1 MLTSKLYVCYA
12 VLFYKLTL
20 LTKCTCSRVPFLV
33 KFGCKFAVKVV
44 ENIYE
49 EACNFT
55 KHELLHRCFSRIWLQ
70 VSPGK
75 SFKKHCF
82 LFWKIYI
89 LTEDIH
95 IILAV
100 LFLLSYLKYSSKKG
114 GLRSKQF
121 EQWVLYKQVWA
132 LVNKALTRYIFPT
145 LLNPIFWEF

>member
-1 MLTSKLYVCYA
+1 MTSKFYVYNT

-33 KFGCKFAVKVV
+33 KFSCKFAVKVV

-75 SFKKHCF
+75 FFKKHCF

-89 LTEDIH
+89 LTDDIH
-95 IILAV
+95 IMLAV
-100 LFLLSYLKYSSKKG
+100 IIFIELSKIFFQEGRVEIKI
-114 GLRSKQF
+114 
-121 EQWVLYKQVWA
+121 VWA
-132 LVNKALTRYIFPT
+132 MGFVQTSVSIS
-145 LLNPIFWEF
+145 